1 MRATD
6 VKVYAGNTGPFQH
19 ACIRYETTKSDMMG
33 LIVGL
38 VVAIIVLLILA
49 IVVVVVVCLYRRR
62 GSRNEQTATYSSV
75 LKVSTVFVDHVE
87 R

>member
-1 MRATD
+1 MT
-6 VKVYAGNTGPFQH
+6 
-19 ACIRYETTKSDMMG
+19 G

-62 GSRNEQTATYSSV
+62 GARNKQTATYSSE
-75 LKVSTVFVDHVE
+75 LKVSTVFVEHVE

>member
-19 ACIRYETTKSDMMG
+19 ACIRYETTKSMTG

-62 GSRNEQTATYSSV
+62 GARNKQTATYSSE
-75 LKVSTVFVDHVE
+75 LKVSTVFVEHVE